1 MQIQNLAS
9 ITQKYPQF
17 PTALSSDLPHPD
29 ETHAFILYG
38 TTLNLAKLLE
48 FQQKVA
54 VNLSCV
60 LMHGTLK
67 KNTVVL
73 LKGKWLADFIAH
85 AHDLQLDIAKL
96 DF

>member
-17 PTALSSDLPHPD
+17 PTALSSDLPHSD
-29 ETHAFILYG
+29 ESHAFILYG

-48 FQQKVA
+48 FQQKCGQTF
-54 VNLSCV
+54 LC

-67 KNTVVL
+67 KYRCPFKRRMAN
-73 LKGKWLADFIAH
+73 
-85 AHDLQLDIAKL
+85 
-96 DF
+96 